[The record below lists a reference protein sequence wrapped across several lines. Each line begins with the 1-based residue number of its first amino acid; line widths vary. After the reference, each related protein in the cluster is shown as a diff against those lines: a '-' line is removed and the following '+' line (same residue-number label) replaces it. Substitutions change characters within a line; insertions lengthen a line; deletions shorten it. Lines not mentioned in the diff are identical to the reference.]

1 MIKQLIGL
9 IVLTIIYLLYI
20 QYSPGMGNIWYRNNE
35 YYSFNGALKLI
46 LFPFY
51 NIKMWY
57 LEMWDLNYFVWIII
71 YFLFTYPDKKK
82 LY

>member
-1 MIKQLIGL
+1 MIKKIIGL

-46 LFPFY
+46 LFPFN

>member
-1 MIKQLIGL
+1 MIKKIIGL

-35 YYSFNGALKLI
+35 YYSINGALKLI

-71 YFLFTYPDKKK
+71 YFLFTYPEKKK
-82 LY
+82 FY